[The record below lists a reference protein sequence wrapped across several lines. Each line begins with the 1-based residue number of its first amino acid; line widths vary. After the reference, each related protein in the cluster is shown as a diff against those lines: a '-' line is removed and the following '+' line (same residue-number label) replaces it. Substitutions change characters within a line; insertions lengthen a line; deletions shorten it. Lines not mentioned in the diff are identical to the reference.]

1 MAFKGKRTEDEFYK
15 DSGYLGME
23 VEALTSIFALIIG
36 VEPLPFPVIRLIPF
50 SFPEI
55 ALRPAESSMR

>member
-1 MAFKGKRTEDEFYK
+1 MVFKGKRTDYEFYK
-15 DSGYLGME
+15 DCGYLGMK
-23 VEALTSIFALIIG
+23 VEALTSMFTLIIG